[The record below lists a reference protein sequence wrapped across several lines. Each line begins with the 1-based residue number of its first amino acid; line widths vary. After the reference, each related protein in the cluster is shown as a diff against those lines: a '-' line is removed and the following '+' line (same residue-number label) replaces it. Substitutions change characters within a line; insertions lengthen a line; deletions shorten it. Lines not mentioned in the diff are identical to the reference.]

1 MDLLGDLL
9 NDGDNVNDTEDYQF
23 IGIVFKTPPTVI
35 DDYTKIIFL
44 NMRPTSLRPQR
55 NIENND
61 KQFYERYQINM
72 IDHKESDERYQIG
85 ENKEEILNTNIEVLK
100 L

>member
-1 MDLLGDLL
+1 
-9 NDGDNVNDTEDYQF
+9 
-23 IGIVFKTPPTVI
+23 
-35 DDYTKIIFL
+35 
-44 NMRPTSLRPQR
+44 MRPTSLRPQR

-85 ENKEEILNTNIEVLK
+85 ENKEEILNTDIEVLK